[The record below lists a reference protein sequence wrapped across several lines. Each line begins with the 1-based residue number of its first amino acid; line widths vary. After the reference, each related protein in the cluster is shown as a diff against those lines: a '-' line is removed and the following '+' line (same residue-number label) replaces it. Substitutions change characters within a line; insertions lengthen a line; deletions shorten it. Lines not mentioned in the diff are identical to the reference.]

1 MSKEKHEVVFY
12 YRLKHCLFRSY
23 FNNINNNINDNKINL
38 AVLKL
43 KPK

>member
-1 MSKEKHEVVFY
+1 MSKEKPEVVFY
-12 YRLKHCLFRSY
+12 YRLKHGLFRSY
-23 FNNINNNINDNKINL
+23 FNNNNNINDNKINL

>member
-1 MSKEKHEVVFY
+1 MSKEKPEVVFY
-12 YRLKHCLFRSY
+12 YRLKHGLFRRY